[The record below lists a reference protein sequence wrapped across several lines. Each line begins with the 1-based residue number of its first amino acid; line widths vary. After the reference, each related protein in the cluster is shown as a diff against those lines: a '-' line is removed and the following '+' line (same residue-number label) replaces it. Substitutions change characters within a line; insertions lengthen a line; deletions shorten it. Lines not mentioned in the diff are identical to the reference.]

1 VWPRQEPE
9 IQLVEIGRL
18 TEDDLPCLAELYR
31 EFWGE
36 GSSLELM
43 RVTFRR
49 LATNPNYIFLIAKI
63 DGYVAGSVMGI
74 VCDEL
79 YGECK
84 PFMLVEDVIVGKDF
98 RRKGIGTV
106 LMRRL
111 EDHAAERKCNYIIF
125 VTERERTEAHQF
137 YKSLGY
143 ELDAYKGFK
152 KRLAT
157 IVHA

>member
-1 VWPRQEPE
+1 M
-9 IQLVEIGRL
+9 EIGRL
-18 TEDDLPCLAELYR
+18 TEDDLPSLADLYR

-49 LATNPNYIFLIAKI
+49 LVTNPNYIFLIAKMDERI
-63 DGYVAGSVMGI
+63 AGSAMGI

-84 PFMLVEDVIVGKDF
+84 PFMVVEDVIVGKDF
-98 RRKGIGTV
+98 RRKGIGSL

-111 EDHAAERKCNYIIF
+111 EHLAAERTCNYIIF

-137 YKSLGY
+137 YESLGY
-143 ELDAYKGFK
+143 KPDAYKGFK
-152 KRLAT
+152 KRLAAE
-157 IVHA
+157 VRA